1 MKVNHLTNSAKI
13 IAEIGANHDGDMSL
27 AKEMIC
33 AAAENGASYAKFQ
46 SWREQ
51 DLKHGPWDE
60 DKPFFHYKNKRDF
73 YKKSELL
80 DEQHRELIDFCEK
93 KDISFL
99 TTCFSRSR
107 IDFLSKLKMDSIKI
121 ASTDSTS
128 GSMIRELSD
137 KFDRVIVSTGMTTNE
152 EIKNL
157 AGQLHELEIDFV
169 LMHCVSIY
177 PTPIDKISLPRMDF
191 IKKLAEERFEMCAN
205 MPTRTLSRG
214 KFGISDHSLGIN
226 VAIIAVARGATWIE
240 KHFTIDNNLPGPDNK
255 MSMLPK
261 DLRKIR
267 EFCDDFALMQS
278 NVSTIMPQPHNADE
292 IQKDESEL
300 RDSLVGRFGNNQ

>member
-1 MKVNHLTNSAKI
+1 MKDNHLANNTKI

-33 AAAENGASYAKFQ
+33 AAAENGANYAKFQ

-51 DLKHGPWDE
+51 DLKCGPWDE

-80 DEQHRELIDFCEK
+80 DEQHLELINFCEK

-107 IDFLSKLKMDSIKI
+107 IDFLSKLKMNSIKI
-121 ASTDSTS
+121 AGTDSTS
-128 GSMIRELSD
+128 ELMIKELSD
-137 KFDRVIVSTGMTTNE
+137 KFNRLIVSTGMTTNK
-152 EIKNL
+152 EITTLSK
-157 AGQLHELEIDFV
+157 QLHELENDFV

-177 PTPIDKISLPRMDF
+177 PTPIEKVSLSRMDF
-191 IKKLAEERFEMCAN
+191 IKNLTKQRIDQGTMQPVPAH
-205 MPTRTLSRG
+205 RG
-214 KFGISDHSLGIN
+214 EFGISDHSLGIN
-226 VAIIAVARGATWIE
+226 VPIAAVTRGATWIE
-240 KHFTIDNNLPGPDNK
+240 KHFTIDNDLPGPDNK

-261 DLRKIR
+261 DLKKIR

-278 NVSTIMPQPHNADE
+278 SNSDE

-300 RDSLVGRFGNNQ
+300 RDLLVGRFGNNQ